1 VVDSAWVALSLVPY
15 VGGKTFDA
23 LMRVFGSVPAVLGA
37 SQSELLQVEGVGKRI
52 AEGICAINL
61 TDTEKNIAQWQAQG
75 IHILTRHDACY
86 PHTLRDLDDAPPTLF
101 IRGECDTALWD
112 NTVAI
117 VGTRNPSPKARVLAR
132 KIAENYA
139 RSRYTVVSGL
149 AMGIDRLAHE
159 GAISVGQG
167 RTVAVL
173 GCGVLNP
180 YPLPN
185 VRLSQNIMARGGCL
199 ISEYAPTETVHSTRL
214 VARNRLIS
222 GLSRLLILVES
233 ESDGGAMHAVKFARQ
248 QGRTLHVANFEASG
262 NQEAIQQG
270 VAMILG

>member
-1 VVDSAWVALSLVPY
+1 VALSLVPY

-23 LMRVFGSVPAVLGA
+23 LIQAFGSLDAILGA
-37 SQSELLQVEGVGKRI
+37 SEDELLQVDGIGKRI
-52 AEGICAINL
+52 AKGICAVNIAH
-61 TDTEKNIAQWQAQG
+61 TEKNIAEWQAQG
-75 IHILTRHDACY
+75 IHILTRHDTRY
-86 PHTLRDLDDAPPTLF
+86 PHTLHDLDDKPPTLF
-101 IRGECDTALWD
+101 VRGECDTTLWD
-112 NTVAI
+112 NAVAI

-173 GCGVLNP
+173 GCGVLNL

-185 VRLSQNIMARGGCL
+185 VRLAQDMIARGGCL
-199 ISEYAPTETVHSTRL
+199 ISEYAPNESVHSTRL

-248 QGRTLHVANFEASG
+248 QGRTLHVANFGASG
-262 NQEAIQQG
+262 NQEAIQAG